1 MKNDKLFRNS
11 IIFADLVLFAI
22 LCYTAFLGV
31 IYAGV
36 LLTATVFV
44 VLCDIS
50 LSWAEHRTKKLVH
63 A

>member
-1 MKNDKLFRNS
+1 M
-11 IIFADLVLFAI
+11 
-22 LCYTAFLGV
+22 
-31 IYAGV
+31 
-36 LLTATVFV
+36 LTAAVFV